1 MTDRIG
7 WVDNLRAIACL
18 MVVMVHSA
26 AGYVTDGSA
35 VGTLYWNVANLLD
48 SASRVCV
55 PLFFMISGY
64 LFFGE
69 RQAQGKHY
77 LRIGCC
83 LLFYSLLALC
93 YMAWLTPINPW
104 LALRDSLQKPVFY
117 HLWFFYAITII
128 YLFSPLIKVRQASG
142 YALAAAIVL
151 LAVVANPNMPALM
164 NGQHQMLPVNLY
176 MFGDT
181 IYYLLYA
188 ITGRIVGMMT
198 IPRWAARV
206 AFGVFVLGVAL
217 VTLGTR
223 HLTLINGD
231 FDQTYYLYCGP
242 LVFLA
247 ASGLLASGKY
257 YLNAAPLPGLAL
269 IARHSLAI
277 YGVHAL
283 VIHYLRTHQLA
294 LESAPVTD
302 IFYVFA
308 MALAVGL
315 LFSLGLQRIDRRR
328 LVS

>member
-1 MTDRIG
+1 M
-7 WVDNLRAIACL
+7 
-18 MVVMVHSA
+18 MVVMIHASTSLVVNFPAIHTA
-26 AGYVTDGSA
+26 EWT
-35 VGTLYWNVANLLD
+35 VANLLN

-83 LLFYSLLALC
+83 LLFYSLMALC

-151 LAVVANPNMPALM
+151 LAVVANPNMPAVM
-164 NGQHQMLPVNLY
+164 DGQHQMLPVNLY

-188 ITGRIVGMMT
+188 ITGRMIGMMT
-198 IPRWAARV
+198 IPRWAARS
-206 AFGVFVLGVAL
+206 ALGVFALGVML

-223 HLTLINGD
+223 HVTLVNGD

-247 ASGLLASGKY
+247 ASALLVGGKY

-283 VIHYLRTHQLA
+283 VIHYLRTHQLT
-294 LESAPVTD
+294 LEGSPVAD

-315 LFSLGLQRIDRRR
+315 LFSLMLQRLDHRR